1 MACYNRNTQE
11 YKNLL
16 NTFANNMQVD
26 SIIVSWQKINKSD
39 KLPSVNEAKQLLKN
53 KKTLFNLKTKDFSE
67 TLLSNLSNKNLISK
81 YKDVYYVNNSDKLNK
96 VYDAAV
102 LQSNVNKIKRYL
114 AINNIPIDAVQFTP
128 TRKSIK
134 ITVNESLF
142 TPKDLLES
150 SRSWNKEKSR
160 HVIAHLMKLFP
171 TIQVDLVSV
180 FEAKK
185 YYDNLPEWQKSNV
198 SFNKV
203 KSYFDPVNNTV
214 KLIKGRVTDETAIEE
229 MLHPFTDALFV
240 DNKTLFDSLLNEA
253 KIMFPV
259 LNQQIKDSYSDK
271 FGFNQT
277 YRDLELVTQAL
288 TRHFKKEYEE
298 NPTKTFK
305 ERIKEFLEWFAG
317 IINNLHKYIT
327 GNDIP
332 SFKRDIF
339 YYQGDQALMEQE
351 EGFEQVKSTE
361 IKPGVAELF
370 ESNPEL
376 ANAIYEALGYKSK
389 YKDAAGIGNLIDE
402 LKEIKEPYLKELADL
417 FISLN
422 IDIPLYYSKSQ
433 EYAFI
438 VPDNTIIIPK
448 NSYGIIK
455 QKSIIHELLHG
466 GTSNKLLSNPNF
478 KSEIESLIK
487 TIKDSD
493 QQGSL
498 TFSYELQS
506 ADELISGL
514 SEKSFVNFLKQ
525 KGIYDNVLSVV
536 KNNLEFKTGFQI
548 TPQQKQQATF
558 IFSEFLDVYLQDFE
572 QVEKI
577 LKEEK
582 IIDKKCS

>member
-96 VYDAAV
+96 VYDATV

-240 DNKTLFDSLLNEA
+240 DNKALFDSLLTEA

-259 LNQQIKDSYSDK
+259 LNQQIKDSYSNK

-288 TRHFKKEYEE
+288 TRHFKKEYEK

-305 ERIKEFLEWFAG
+305 ERVKEFLEWFAG

-332 SFKRDIF
+332 FFKRDIS

-361 IKPGVAELF
+361 VKPGVAELF
-370 ESNPEL
+370 ESNFLIFTEAKNAEEVITKLL
-376 ANAIYEALGYKSK
+376 AN
-389 YKDAAGIGNLIDE
+389 
-402 LKEIKEPYLKELADL
+402 
-417 FISLN
+417 N
-422 IDIPLYYSKSQ
+422 I
-433 EYAFI
+433 
-438 VPDNTIIIPK
+438 
-448 NSYGIIK
+448 
-455 QKSIIHELLHG
+455 
-466 GTSNKLLSNPNF
+466 
-478 KSEIESLIK
+478 IE
-487 TIKDSD
+487 
-493 QQGSL
+493 
-498 TFSYELQS
+498 
-506 ADELISGL
+506 
-514 SEKSFVNFLKQ
+514 
-525 KGIYDNVLSVV
+525 
-536 KNNLEFKTGFQI
+536 
-548 TPQQKQQATF
+548 
-558 IFSEFLDVYLQDFE
+558 
-572 QVEKI
+572 
-577 LKEEK
+577 
-582 IIDKKCS
+582 KKCS

>member
-1 MACYNRNTQE
+1 MACFNRNTQE

-96 VYDAAV
+96 VYDATV

-240 DNKTLFDSLLNEA
+240 DNKALFDSLLTEA

-259 LNQQIKDSYSDK
+259 LNQQIKDSYSNK

-305 ERIKEFLEWFAG
+305 EKVKEFLEWFAG

-339 YYQGDQALMEQE
+339 YYQGNQALMEQE